1 MVAIAGAIAAALL
14 VLIVTGAL
22 VGMRR
27 RHRRQLLE
35 DFGAAYEQ
43 EPTSPVPIIEV
54 PAGGVDGRHRR
65 QLIQRWAEIQLRFV
79 DQPASA
85 LHEAEL
91 LVDEVRRFRG
101 LPEPNGAETPDVTDT
116 STEGMRQRLLHQ
128 RAAFRKLIG

>member
-1 MVAIAGAIAAALL
+1 VTVLIAAVA
-14 VLIVTGAL
+14 VVGLIVL
-22 VGMRR
+22 VSLTMAGMRR
-27 RHRRQLLE
+27 RHRHQLLA

-43 EPTSPVPIIEV
+43 EPTSPVPVIQG
-54 PAGGVDGRHRR
+54 PTGGVDGRHRR
-65 QLIQRWAEIQLRFV
+65 QLVQRWAEIQLRFV
-79 DQPASA
+79 DQPSSA

-101 LPEPNGAETPDVTDT
+101 LPEPDAADTPDVTDT